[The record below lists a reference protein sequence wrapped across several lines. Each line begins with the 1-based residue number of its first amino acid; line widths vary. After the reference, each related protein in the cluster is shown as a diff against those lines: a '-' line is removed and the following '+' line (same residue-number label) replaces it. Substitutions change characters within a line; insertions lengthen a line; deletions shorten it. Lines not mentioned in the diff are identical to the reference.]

1 MLKTL
6 AKCIREY
13 KLASILSPVLVTI
26 EVVLECLIPF
36 IIAQL
41 INVIDV
47 NVPTEIDLGQ
57 VWMYG
62 GILIAMAVASLAAG
76 ALAGAFCSRASAGF
90 AKNVRKDMF
99 YNIQTFSFENI
110 DKYSTPSLVTR
121 MTTDVWNVQMAYM
134 MIVRIAVRCPVMIVF
149 AAVMAFVMG
158 GSLAWI
164 FIAVIPVLVIAL
176 LAIMMKALPM
186 FKRLF
191 PKYDDMNESVQEN
204 INSIRVVKSYVRE
217 EYEKQKFA
225 KTSGTLC
232 KEFTRAERLLAWN
245 SPIMQFCFY
254 GVLCAVLYIGSYI
267 IMDTAGATTT
277 GEVSQLIVY
286 GMQILSSLMMFS
298 MVFAM
303 IVMSMESARRICEI
317 LNEKSTLHN
326 PEHPVYEVAD
336 GSIDFENVAFKYAA
350 NAERNVLENIDL
362 HIRSG
367 ETIGIIGGT
376 GSSKTSLVN
385 LISRLYD
392 VTEGEVRVGGRNV
405 KEYDLEA
412 LRNQVAVVLQ
422 KNVLFSGTIKE
433 NLRWGNKD
441 ATDEEL
447 VEACKL
453 AQADEFIQTFPDKY
467 DTYIEQGGTNVSG
480 GQKQRL
486 CIARALLKNPK
497 VIILDDSTS
506 AVDTHTDA
514 LIRKAFREFIPS
526 TTKIIIAQRISSV
539 EDADR
544 IIVMDGGKINGI
556 GTHEELLKTNTIYSE
571 VYYSQIKGSGDKERD
586 AANEAAFR
594 ESIKAS
600 IEGQNNDE
608 GGENA

>member
-6 AKCIREY
+6 SKCIREY
-13 KLASILSPVLVTI
+13 KTASILSPIFVTI

-36 IIAQL
+36 VIAQL
-41 INVIDV
+41 INVIDQTS
-47 NVPTEIDLGQ
+47 PAAIDMGK

-62 GILIAMAVASLAAG
+62 GILIAMAVVSLATG
-76 ALAGAFCSRASAGF
+76 ALAGAACARASAGF

-110 DKYSTPSLVTR
+110 DKFSTPSLVTR
-121 MTTDVWNVQMAYM
+121 MTTDVWNLQMAYM
-134 MIVRIAVRCPVMIVF
+134 MIVRIAVRCPVMIIF
-149 AAVMAFVMG
+149 AAVMAFVLG
-158 GSLAWI
+158 GNLAWI
-164 FIAVIPVLVIAL
+164 FLAVIPVLVIL
-176 LAIMMKALPM
+176 LMIIMWKALPLFQKV
-186 FKRLF
+186 FK
-191 PKYDDMNESVQEN
+191 KYDNLNESIQEN
-204 INSIRVVKSYVRE
+204 IKGIRVVKSYVRE
-217 EYEKQKFA
+217 DYEKQKFNRA
-225 KTSGTLC
+225 ADDVC
-232 KEFTRAERLLAWN
+232 KDFTRAERLLAWN

-254 GVLCAVLYIGSYI
+254 GVICAVLYIGAYI
-267 IMDTAGATTT
+267 IMDSADSTTT

-303 IVMSMESARRICEI
+303 IVMSLESARRICEI
-317 LNEKSTLHN
+317 LNEKSTLDN
-326 PEHPVYEVAD
+326 PENPIYEVSD
-336 GSIDFENVAFKYAA
+336 GSIDFENVSFKYAS
-350 NAERNVLENIDL
+350 NAEKNVLEGINL
-362 HIRSG
+362 HIASG

-392 VTEGEVRVGGRNV
+392 VSEGSVKVGGHDVR
-405 KEYDLEA
+405 EYDLET

-433 NLRWGNKD
+433 NLRWGNKE
-441 ATDEEL
+441 ATDEQL

-453 AQADEFIQTFPDKY
+453 AQADDFIQSFPEKY

-514 LIRKAFREFIPS
+514 LIRKAFREYIPT

-539 EDADR
+539 QDADR
-544 IIVMDGGKINGI
+544 IIVLESGKINGI
-556 GTHEELLKTNTIYSE
+556 GTHEELLKSNKIYAE
-571 VYYSQIKGSGDKERD
+571 VYYSQVKGSDEN
-586 AANEAAFR
+586 A
-594 ESIKAS
+594 ESA
-600 IEGQNNDE
+600 Q
-608 GGENA
+608 GGEENGN